1 MTPTPLPA
9 QPSAEAIE
17 AFWRG
22 PSALPSHQ
30 AHWLLVG
37 ASGGTRSMLEAVL
50 GPLGGTLHHASDL
63 ATSHDVLQLQAVDVV
78 LLAMGPD
85 NLVWLSQP
93 LPPLSQRPAVVA
105 LTARGNH
112 EAVRSLLEHGA
123 HDVVYA
129 DDAPALLRARVQAC
143 LERQRLQREQSHTL
157 TQLRQE
163 REALAVQRERGDY
176 LLANILP
183 RSVVGRLGDAQRV
196 VADTHASVSVLFADL
211 VNFTAWANSQTA
223 ETTVRMLNAVYTA
236 FDEATQDAAVEKIK
250 TIGDAYMAVAGL
262 DAPGPDHAVRCVQL
276 GLRLQRAL
284 QQLTEQHQW
293 PLKLRVGIHSGPVV
307 AGVIGKHK
315 FAYDVWG
322 DTVNTASRIESAGQP
337 GMVLVSASTAQ
348 LCDERIALTPQAP
361 LALKGLGAIQT
372 FEARLAAGADGSMG

>member
-143 LERQRLQREQSHTL
+143 LERQRLQRKQGHTL

-196 VADTHASVSVLFADL
+196 VADTHASV
-211 VNFTAWANSQTA
+211 
-223 ETTVRMLNAVYTA
+223 
-236 FDEATQDAAVEKIK
+236 
-250 TIGDAYMAVAGL
+250 
-262 DAPGPDHAVRCVQL
+262 
-276 GLRLQRAL
+276 
-284 QQLTEQHQW
+284 
-293 PLKLRVGIHSGPVV
+293 
-307 AGVIGKHK
+307 
-315 FAYDVWG
+315 
-322 DTVNTASRIESAGQP
+322 
-337 GMVLVSASTAQ
+337 
-348 LCDERIALTPQAP
+348 
-361 LALKGLGAIQT
+361 
-372 FEARLAAGADGSMG
+372 